1 VSLGKTLR
9 LRRIERDITAKAL
22 AETVG
27 VSPSMISKIEH
38 DVVSPSL
45 DTIRSIASAL
55 HVSVSEFV
63 DPTRHHRPATVDTH
77 PSGRID
83 VVRREDR
90 KLLNLP
96 RSGLLYQIL
105 TPDLQGNIEFVWLES
120 EPGVGGK
127 QFFSHAA
134 GEECMLVLEGELH
147 VYFEDRTVVLEKG
160 DCLSFD
166 ARLPHRYANEGTEK
180 AVMVYIAVP
189 PTL

>member
-1 VSLGKTLR
+1 VSLGKAVR
-9 LRRIERDITAKAL
+9 LRRIERDVTAKAL
-22 AETVG
+22 AEKVG
-27 VSPSMISKIEH
+27 VSPSMISKVEH

-55 HVSVSEFV
+55 HISVSELV
-63 DPTRHHRPATVDTH
+63 DSTRHSRVPIAGAHR
-77 PSGRID
+77 SGRISI
-83 VVRREDR
+83 VRKNER

-96 RSGLLYQIL
+96 RSGLLYEIL
-105 TPDLQGNIEFVWLES
+105 TPDLQGLVEFVWLES

-127 QFFSHAA
+127 QFFAHAA

-147 VYFEDRTVVLEKG
+147 VYFEDRTVVLQKG

-180 AVMVYIAVP
+180 AVMIYIAVP